1 MGTQSI
7 CTHANTPSAAFAD
20 KPRIARGISAR
31 RGRFIL
37 ELIQNVED
45 CDFRHTNIPSI
56 SFEVSP
62 QKIIVESN
70 QDGFRALDVSQI
82 CHTGNSWK
90 RARRGFVGEKGI
102 GFKSVFQVASRVD
115 IQSNAFSFFF
125 EYNAEG
131 SSEEKL
137 GIITPLLGEDPIPPN
152 ERPLTRMTLTLD
164 GKTPYPDLVADF
176 AAIPDTLLLFLT
188 KIKELKFKIH
198 FPDQGRTTC
207 KIFRISAQA
216 DGTTCISKF
225 EQGSNRREKIWY
237 HVVREAM
244 EGLPD
249 DPARPEINECEGVL
263 AFPID
268 EHGCPRLHT
277 GYDIYA
283 FLPVCTVGFNVSALK
298 HCLVVPLT
306 LVLVLAASRYLVRGK
321 QRRSYY

>member
-7 CTHANTPSAAFAD
+7 CTHADTPSGAAFTD
-20 KPRIARGISAR
+20 TPRIARGISAR

-62 QKIIVESN
+62 QKIVVESN

-137 GIITPLLGEDPIPPN
+137 GIITPLLGQDPIPPN

-198 FPDQGRTTC
+198 FPDEGRTTC

-216 DGTTCISKF
+216 DGTTYISKF

-237 HVVREAM
+237 HVVREPM

-249 DPARPEINECEGVL
+249 DPARRGINECEGVL

-277 GYDIYA
+277 GYDVYA

-298 HCLVVPLT
+298 H
-306 LVLVLAASRYLVRGK
+306 Y
-321 QRRSYY
+321 

>member
-1 MGTQSI
+1 
-7 CTHANTPSAAFAD
+7 
-20 KPRIARGISAR
+20 
-31 RGRFIL
+31 
-37 ELIQNVED
+37 
-45 CDFRHTNIPSI
+45 
-56 SFEVSP
+56 
-62 QKIIVESN
+62 
-70 QDGFRALDVSQI
+70 
-82 CHTGNSWK
+82 
-90 RARRGFVGEKGI
+90 
-102 GFKSVFQVASRVD
+102 
-115 IQSNAFSFFF
+115 
-125 EYNAEG
+125 
-131 SSEEKL
+131 
-137 GIITPLLGEDPIPPN
+137 
-152 ERPLTRMTLTLD
+152 MTLTLD

-198 FPDQGRTTC
+198 FPDQGRSTC

-216 DGTTCISKF
+216 DGTTCISKI

>member
-7 CTHANTPSAAFAD
+7 CTHANTTSDAAFAD
-20 KPRIARGISAR
+20 TPRIARGISAR

-45 CDFRHTNIPSI
+45 CDFRHTTIPSI

-125 EYNAEG
+125 IYNAEG
-131 SSEEKL
+131 SREEKL
-137 GIITPLLGEDPIPPN
+137 GMITPLLGEDPIPPN

-164 GKTPYPDLVADF
+164 GKTPYADLVADF

-198 FPDQGRTTC
+198 FPDQRRTTC

-237 HVVREAM
+237 HVVREPM
-244 EGLPD
+244 EELPD
-249 DPARPEINECEGVL
+249 DPVRDGINECEGVL

-268 EHGCPRLHT
+268 ELGCPRLHT
-277 GYDIYA
+277 GYDVYA

-298 HCLVVPLT
+298 H
-306 LVLVLAASRYLVRGK
+306 Y
-321 QRRSYY
+321 